1 MFGLKYT
8 PGAKPG
14 KPINLKRT
22 CTTESEKTEKRKK
35 LSKEYEKDKRPV
47 REFDSKWEKGR
58 PWLKYNK
65 IKNTMTCSYCIQFI
79 EEKYGKINVNSP
91 DKIQKNQFLYG
102 SNNFRTSSLHD
113 HETTKLHQQ
122 AVDRHL
128 AKVAPTKTEGYKC
141 QVALLEKQRKQLDL
155 KFRNIHAIVMKN
167 RPLSDFTWL
176 TALDKAKG
184 LEVGESHSNPHAAT
198 SMLGFIS
205 ETHRESIVE
214 MVQKSK
220 FFSLTM
226 DGSTDDATIEQ
237 ETLFIRTCINGKLF
251 VKFLCVGEPNST
263 SSQELYQFVNSQL
276 KSTKIYEH
284 MTKCVGFGSDGA
296 ANMLGIKGGLVTLLK
311 QDFPSIIGIHCLL
324 TG

>member
-1 MFGLKYT
+1 M
-8 PGAKPG
+8 
-14 KPINLKRT
+14 
-22 CTTESEKTEKRKK
+22 
-35 LSKEYEKDKRPV
+35 
-47 REFDSKWEKGR
+47 
-58 PWLKYNK
+58 
-65 IKNTMTCSYCIQFI
+65 
-79 EEKYGKINVNSP
+79 
-91 DKIQKNQFLYG
+91 
-102 SNNFRTSSLHD
+102 
-113 HETTKLHQQ
+113 
-122 AVDRHL
+122 DRHL

-155 KFRNIHAIVMKN
+155 KFRNIHAIIMKN

-205 ETHRESIVE
+205 ETEREMVE

-276 KSTKIYEH
+276 KYT
-284 MTKCVGFGSDGA
+284 
-296 ANMLGIKGGLVTLLK
+296 
-311 QDFPSIIGIHCLL
+311 SI
-324 TG
+324 